1 MGDGEGEQL
10 WVGGNAWPSAAR
22 APARGRI
29 KGGQTVA
36 AKCRHRRNLART
48 RGWVHAQAYI
58 PPASGDFIFAK
69 LPYIDARE

>member
-10 WVGGNAWPSAAR
+10 WVEGDAWPSAAR

-36 AKCRHRRNLART
+36 AKCRHRLNLARK

-58 PPASGDFIFAK
+58 PPAQEISFLQKSLI
-69 LPYIDARE
+69 

>member
-1 MGDGEGEQL
+1 
-10 WVGGNAWPSAAR
+10 VGGDAWPSAAR

-48 RGWVHAQAYI
+48 CGWVHAQGLY
-58 PPASGDFIFAK
+58 PARTGDFIFAK
-69 LPYIDARE
+69 MPYIEAQE